1 MMAISGKGSFNIQ
14 LQGYTPANRDAT
26 VRLVNQSTG
35 QVIERKPF
43 LDGSLLVRD
52 IDPGM
57 YQLQVTHPN
66 LITPIDQRAIR
77 LIPQITPTFVPV
89 AVPPALFRDTPI
101 RDIPDKDLT
110 PVQQAATASRAQLQ
124 PISSKAPGEVIR
136 AADWNALVDGVMD
149 LANAVIELTHLV
161 TPQGHDHPEIA
172 EKIDEVQGNI
182 RRFTESFG
190 RSLLELR
197 RDIETQRLRQN
208 VENVLTA
215 GGAAA
220 DVRTRVIGRVATLEQ
235 TVQADTS
242 LFTRNLTQAGN
253 QLLTEINDLANQQG
267 GEAQTFLQ
275 RPEVVQLTET
285 ARSYVQAGT
294 QVRPEAEL
302 GTYNRT
308 LSASLR
314 GRG

>member
-1 MMAISGKGSFNIQ
+1 MANLATGSLNIQ

-26 VRLVNQSTG
+26 VRLTNQSTG
-35 QVIERKPF
+35 QVLERKPF

-52 IDPGM
+52 IDAGLYKM
-57 YQLQVTHPN
+57 EVLHPN
-66 LITPIDQRAIR
+66 LITPIEQRPIR
-77 LIPQITPTFVPV
+77 LIPQIPPVFVPV
-89 AVPPALFRDTPI
+89 FVPPDLFRDSPI

-110 PVQQAATASRAQLQ
+110 PVQQAATAARAQLA
-124 PISSKAPGEVIR
+124 PISSKGPGEVIR
-136 AADWNALVDGVMD
+136 AADWNSLVDAVMD
-149 LANAVIELTHLV
+149 IANAVIELTQLV
-161 TPQGHDHPEIA
+161 SAQGHPHPEIA

-208 VENVLTA
+208 VENVLSA

-302 GTYNRT
+302 
-308 LSASLR
+308 
-314 GRG
+314 

>member
-1 MMAISGKGSFNIQ
+1 MAALGKGSFNIQ
-14 LQGYTPANRDAT
+14 LQGYTPANRDAI

-52 IDPGM
+52 VDPGM
-57 YQLQVTHPN
+57 YELEVRHPN
-66 LITPIDQRAIR
+66 LINPIERRPVR

-89 AVPPALFRDTPI
+89 IVPPDLFRDTPI

-110 PVQQAATASRAQLQ
+110 PVQQAATAARAQIQ

-136 AADWNALVDGVMD
+136 AADWNSLADAVMD
-149 LANAVIELTHLV
+149 LANAVIELTQLISPH
-161 TPQGHDHPEIA
+161 GHPHPEIA

-182 RRFTESFG
+182 RRFAESFG

-197 RDIETQRLRQN
+197 RDIETQRLRRN
-208 VENVLTA
+208 VDDVLTA
-215 GGAAA
+215 GGAADA
-220 DVRTRVIGRVATLEQ
+220 LRARLLGRVTTLEQ
-235 TVQADTS
+235 TLQADTA

-267 GEAQTFLQ
+267 AEAETFLR

-285 ARSYVQAGT
+285 ARSYIQAGT
-294 QVRPEAEL
+294 QIRPEAEL
-302 GTYNRT
+302 TTYNRT
-308 LSASLR
+308 LTASIR
-314 GRG
+314 GRT

>member
-1 MMAISGKGSFNIQ
+1 MAVSGKGSFNIQ

-52 IDPGM
+52 VDPGM

-66 LITPIDQRAIR
+66 LISPIDQRPIR

-89 AVPPALFRDTPI
+89 IVPPELFRDTPI

-161 TPQGHDHPEIA
+161 TAQGHDHPEIA
-172 EKIDEVQGNI
+172 EKIDEVQGNV

-208 VENVLTA
+208 VENVLSA
-215 GGAAA
+215 GSAAA
-220 DVRTRVIGRVATLEQ
+220 DVRPRVIGRVATLEQ
-235 TVQADTS
+235 TVQADTT
-242 LFTRNLTQAGN
+242 LFTRSLTQTGN

-308 LSASLR
+308 LGASLR
-314 GRG
+314 GRV